1 MTSLKS
7 YLENLH
13 RKTTVCSVCDVV
25 FCDTKSLLRHFFSH
39 FNQDG
44 NLKPVSLVRE
54 NATSFQ
60 VPANARDH
68 IVNEYLGALEPPTLV
83 WFDSQVPASVTAK
96 MRRPVSTHRY
106 QPYPP
111 TLTSRSPIS
120 RVPVEPVTF
129 VDLASDEHPQTAM
142 ENQMEDPLA
151 SVTRPL
157 IEQLEKPT
165 EEMTPDV
172 IDVDAEELDLTLME
186 DPLASV
192 TRPLIEQLEKPTEEM
207 TPDVID
213 VDAEE
218 LDLTLKL

>member
-13 RKTTVCSVCDVV
+13 PKTTVCSVCDVV
-25 FCDTKSLLRHFFSH
+25 YCDTKSLLKHFFSH

-44 NLKPVSLVRE
+44 NLNPVSLIRE

-60 VPANARDH
+60 VPVNARDH
-68 IVNEYLGALEPPTLV
+68 VVNEYLGALEPPTLV

-96 MRRPVSTHRY
+96 MRR
-106 QPYPP
+106 
-111 TLTSRSPIS
+111 
-120 RVPVEPVTF
+120 PVEPVTF

-172 IDVDAEELDLTLME
+172 IDVDAEELDLTL
-186 DPLASV
+186 
-192 TRPLIEQLEKPTEEM
+192 
-207 TPDVID
+207 
-213 VDAEE
+213 
-218 LDLTLKL
+218 KL